1 MRIILI
7 CIFVLVSGCVKDYDL
22 NPATTIVRQLFKA
35 SYDEK
40 RVRPLE
46 TFKEKHTGN

>member
-7 CIFVLVSGCVKDYDL
+7 CIFILVSGCAKDYDL
-22 NPATTIVRQLFKA
+22 NPWTTVLKQIHKA

-46 TFKEKHTGN
+46 TFKEKHTAN